1 MEIAAI
7 ALILLPVIAYLGYP
21 LVLIGAAALGGSRRT
36 ADPPVTPSIS
46 PEISI
51 VICAH
56 NEAPRIGAKLD
67 SVVAALSG
75 WGSRA
80 EILVGDDGS
89 SDETCVV
96 VERFADCGVRLVRGP
111 RGGKAATLNRL
122 VPLCH
127 GEVLVM
133 SDADPLFDAGTLPAL
148 IAPFA
153 DPAVGA
159 VAGSVE
165 TIRAGER
172 RGGRFASADSLFRA
186 YESMMRRAED
196 KLFGCVSAD
205 GGIYAIRAALMP
217 HVVADATDDFYI
229 STAAVAGGN
238 RIAFAPGAK
247 VYEHSIG
254 GDRQQFRRR
263 VRITVRGMTGL
274 WRRRALMN
282 PLRTGWYGV
291 GLIMHKLA
299 RRLAPLMLP
308 PLWLLS
314 GLLALGGNW
323 RWGLVF
329 AALSG
334 GFALGAIGFLTSV
347 KLPRPL
353 GAAYGAMLHLAG
365 LGIGVLLFLG
375 GRRYAQWTPQK
386 APA

>member
-1 MEIAAI
+1 MQDGTIR
-7 ALILLPVIAYLGYP
+7 L
-21 LVLIGAAALGGSRRT
+21 
-36 ADPPVTPSIS
+36 
-46 PEISI
+46 
-51 VICAH
+51 
-56 NEAPRIGAKLD
+56 
-67 SVVAALSG
+67 SVA
-75 WGSRA
+75 
-80 EILVGDDGS
+80 
-89 SDETCVV
+89 
-96 VERFADCGVRLVRGP
+96 
-111 RGGKAATLNRL
+111 
-122 VPLCH
+122 
-127 GEVLVM
+127 
-133 SDADPLFDAGTLPAL
+133 AL

-153 DPAVGA
+153 DPVVGA

-165 TIRAGER
+165 TIRTGGR
-172 RGGRFASADSLFRA
+172 RGGRFAGADRVFRA
-186 YESMMRRAED
+186 YESAMRRAED
-196 KLFGCVSAD
+196 DLFGCVSAD

-229 STAAVAGGN
+229 STAAVAAGR
-238 RIAFAPGAK
+238 RIAFAPAAK

-299 RRLAPLMLP
+299 RRLAPLTLP

-314 GLLALGGNW
+314 GLLATRGETL
-323 RWGLVF
+323 WGLVF
-329 AALSG
+329 AGLSG
-334 GFALGAIGFLTSV
+334 GFALGAIGFLTRL

-353 GAAYGAMLHLAG
+353 GLAYGAMLHLAG
-365 LGIGVLLFLG
+365 LGVGVILFLA

>member
-1 MEIAAI
+1 VEIAAI
-7 ALILLPVIAYLGYP
+7 VMILLPVIAYLGYP
-21 LVLIGAAALGGSRRT
+21 LVLIGVAALGHRRR
-36 ADPPVTPSIS
+36 ADHPRVTPS
-46 PEISI
+46 ISI
-51 VICAH
+51 VICAY

-67 SVVAALSG
+67 SVVAALAAWTG
-75 WGSRA
+75 AA
-80 EILVGDDGS
+80 EIVVGDDGS
-89 SDETCVV
+89 SDETCAVI
-96 VERFADCGVRLVRGP
+96 EGFAAHGVRLVRGA
-111 RGGKAATLNRL
+111 RGGKAATLNRI
-122 VPLCH
+122 VPSCV

-133 SDADPLFDAGTLPAL
+133 SDADPLFDAATLPAL

-165 TIRAGER
+165 TIRAGGR
-172 RGGRFASADSLFRA
+172 RGGRFAGADSLFRR
-186 YESMMRRAED
+186 YESAMRRAED
-196 KLFGCVSAD
+196 DLFGCVSAD

-229 STAAVAGGN
+229 STAAVAAGR
-238 RIAFAPGAK
+238 RIAFAPEAK
-247 VYEHSIG
+247 VYEHSIA

-299 RRLAPLMLP
+299 RRLAPLTLP

-314 GLLALGGNW
+314 GLLAARGDMA
-323 RWGLVF
+323 WGLVF

-334 GFALGAIGFLTSV
+334 GFALGAIGFLTTL

-353 GAAYGAMLHLAG
+353 GLAYGAMLHLAG
-365 LGIGVLLFLG
+365 LGVGVILFLA

>member
-1 MEIAAI
+1 VEIAAI
-7 ALILLPVIAYLGYP
+7 VLILVPVIAYLGYP
-21 LVLIGAAALGGSRRT
+21 LVLIGAATIAGRRHADHST
-36 ADPPVTPSIS
+36 AGLPT
-46 PEISI
+46 ISI
-51 VICAH
+51 VICAY
-56 NEAPRIGAKLD
+56 NEAPRIGAKLE
-67 SVVAALSG
+67 SVIAALEAWPG
-75 WGSRA
+75 AA
-80 EILVGDDGS
+80 EIVVGDDGS
-89 SDETCVV
+89 SDDTCAA
-96 VERFADCGVRLVRGP
+96 VERFADRGVRLVRGP
-111 RGGKAATLNRL
+111 RGGKAATLNRI
-122 VPLCH
+122 VPSCM
-127 GEVLVM
+127 GAVLVM
-133 SDADPLFDAGTLPAL
+133 SDADPLFDAGTVPAL

-159 VAGSVE
+159 AAGSVE
-165 TIRAGER
+165 TIRTGGR
-172 RGGRFASADSLFRA
+172 RGGRFAGADRVFRA
-186 YESMMRRAED
+186 YESAMRRAED
-196 KLFGCVSAD
+196 DLFGCVSAD

-229 STAAVAGGN
+229 STAAVAAGR
-238 RIAFAPGAK
+238 RIAFAPAAK

-299 RRLAPLMLP
+299 RRLALLTLP

-314 GLLALGGNW
+314 GLLATRGETL
-323 RWGLVF
+323 WGLVF
-329 AALSG
+329 AGLSG
-334 GFALGAIGFLTSV
+334 GFALGAIGFLTRL

-353 GAAYGAMLHLAG
+353 GLAYGAMLHLAG
-365 LGIGVLLFLG
+365 LGVGVILFLA